1 MKQVNFLLVIGVI
14 SLILS
19 DLYFILPQM
28 SGWIKYFKYGGKNMS
43 FKIED
48 DEVYLKYNQIC
59 DEIKKM
65 LGDVKF
71 YSEPNL

>member
-1 MKQVNFLLVIGVI
+1 
-14 SLILS
+14 
-19 DLYFILPQM
+19 M

-43 FKIED
+43 FRIED